1 MIRERVGHRDHNGT
15 WRVSIDR
22 DHSRVPIYERPGER
36 GARRGRYL
44 VHRTASDLLNARRAA
59 GMSQRELGRQ
69 LRISH
74 TKIGRAERGE
84 PGQLTIELAAAMAA
98 VLGLQF
104 NATLHPD
111 GDPVRDAAHV
121 ALLARFRS
129 RLSPDLEW
137 RTEVQVPIE
146 GDRRSA
152 DAVVGASGVEVL
164 IEAETRIDDVQALE
178 HKISAK
184 QRDMGIG
191 RAILLVADTR
201 HHRALIAHVPE
212 LRSRFPV
219 SMRACF
225 AALAK
230 GLDPGG
236 DALVII

>member
-1 MIRERVGHRDHNGT
+1 
-15 WRVSIDR
+15 
-22 DHSRVPIYERPGER
+22 
-36 GARRGRYL
+36 L
-44 VHRTASDLLNARRAA
+44 VRRTASELLNARRAV
-59 GMSQRELGRQ
+59 GISQRELGRR

-74 TKIGRAERGE
+74 TKVGRAERGE

-137 RTEVQVPIE
+137 RTEVPVPIE

-152 DAVVGASGVEVL
+152 DAVLRAFGVEVL
-164 IEAETRIDDVQALE
+164 VEAETRIDDVQALE
-178 HKISAK
+178 RKISAK
-184 QRDMGIG
+184 QRDLGIG
-191 RAILLVADTR
+191 RAILLIADTR
-201 HHRALIAHVPE
+201 HHRAWIASIPE

-219 SMRACF
+219 SARACF

-230 GLDPGG
+230 GVDPGG
-236 DALVII
+236 DAIVLM